1 MMSIIRFTLALTQL
15 VIEGKKDMTRRL
27 TTDRRQYE
35 VGEKVALAE
44 AYGFIWRELNAIP
57 DKQIAYMR
65 RLRSVLNVEHPS
77 IIPAWENKLFVR
89 PELMRYQIE
98 ITGKRTEHLQDISDE
113 DILREGV
120 FHGMCSSRN
129 IETGETGDYTWL
141 DIKRKKLPN
150 GHYHV
155 NIKHNVHSNIRECFI
170 EMINHICGKGTW
182 EQNPEVYVYTFKL
195 IDTYP
200 DYIFTK

>member
-1 MMSIIRFTLALTQL
+1 MSIIRFTLALTQL

-65 RLRSVLNVEHPS
+65 RLRSMLNVEHPS

>member
-1 MMSIIRFTLALTQL
+1 MSIIRFTLALTQL
-15 VIEGKKDMTRRL
+15 VIEGQKDMTRRL

-44 AYGFIWRELNAIP
+44 AYGFIWRDLNAIP

-98 ITGKRTEHLQDISDE
+98 ITGKRTEQLQDISDE

>member
-1 MMSIIRFTLALTQL
+1 MSIIRFTLALTQL

-200 DYIFTK
+200 DYVFTK

>member
-1 MMSIIRFTLALTQL
+1 MSIIRFTLALTQL

-120 FHGMCSSRN
+120 FHGMCSCRN

-141 DIKRKKLPN
+141 DIKRKKLSN

>member
-1 MMSIIRFTLALTQL
+1 MSIIRFTLALTQL

-98 ITGKRTEHLQDISDE
+98 IIGKRTEHLQDISDE

>member
-1 MMSIIRFTLALTQL
+1 MSIIRFTLALTQL

-44 AYGFIWRELNAIP
+44 AYGFIWRDLNAIP

>member
-1 MMSIIRFTLALTQL
+1 MSIIRFTLALTQL
-15 VIEGKKDMTRRL
+15 VIEGNKDMTRRL

-44 AYGFIWRELNAIP
+44 AYGFIWRDLNAIP
-57 DKQIAYMR
+57 DKQLAYMR

-98 ITGKRTEHLQDISDE
+98 IIGKRTEHLQDISDE

-129 IETGETGDYTWL
+129 IETGVTGDYTWL

>member
-1 MMSIIRFTLALTQL
+1 MSIIRFTLALTQL

-195 IDTYP
+195 IDNYP

>member
-1 MMSIIRFTLALTQL
+1 MSIIRFTLALTQL

-120 FHGMCSSRN
+120 FHGMCNSRN

>member
-89 PELMRYQIE
+89 PELMRY
-98 ITGKRTEHLQDISDE
+98 LVCML
-113 DILREGV
+113 ILAKALKPT
-120 FHGMCSSRN
+120 
-129 IETGETGDYTWL
+129 IL
-141 DIKRKKLPN
+141 
-150 GHYHV
+150 
-155 NIKHNVHSNIRECFI
+155 FI
-170 EMINHICGKGTW
+170 
-182 EQNPEVYVYTFKL
+182 
-195 IDTYP
+195 
-200 DYIFTK
+200 

>member
-1 MMSIIRFTLALTQL
+1 MSIIRFTLALTQL
-15 VIEGKKDMTRRL
+15 VIEGNKDMTRRL

-57 DKQIAYMR
+57 DKQMAYMR

-89 PELMRYQIE
+89 PELMRYQID

>member
-1 MMSIIRFTLALTQL
+1 MSIIRFTLALTQL

-98 ITGKRTEHLQDISDE
+98 ITGKRTEHIQDISDE

>member
-1 MMSIIRFTLALTQL
+1 MSIIRFTLALTQL

-44 AYGFIWRELNAIP
+44 AYGFIWRDLNAIP

-141 DIKRKKLPN
+141 DIKRKKLSN

>member
-1 MMSIIRFTLALTQL
+1 MSIIRFTLALTQL

-170 EMINHICGKGTW
+170 EMINHICGKGIW

>member
-1 MMSIIRFTLALTQL
+1 MSIIRFTLALTQL

-98 ITGKRTEHLQDISDE
+98 ITGKRTEHIQDISDE

-182 EQNPEVYVYTFKL
+182 EQNPEVYVYTFRL

>member
-1 MMSIIRFTLALTQL
+1 MSIIRFTLALTQL
-15 VIEGKKDMTRRL
+15 VIEGNKDMTRRL

>member
-1 MMSIIRFTLALTQL
+1 MSIIRFTLALTQL

-44 AYGFIWRELNAIP
+44 AYGFIWRDLNAIP

-98 ITGKRTEHLQDISDE
+98 ITGKRIEHLQDISDE

>member
-1 MMSIIRFTLALTQL
+1 MSIIRFTLALTQL

-150 GHYHV
+150 GNYHV

>member
-1 MMSIIRFTLALTQL
+1 MSIIRFTLALTQL

-155 NIKHNVHSNIRECFI
+155 NIKHNIHSNIRECFI

-195 IDTYP
+195 IDT
-200 DYIFTK
+200 K

>member
-1 MMSIIRFTLALTQL
+1 MSIIRFTLALTQL

-65 RLRSVLNVEHPS
+65 RLRSVLGVEHPS

-98 ITGKRTEHLQDISDE
+98 ITGKRTEQLQDISDE

-200 DYIFTK
+200 DYIFTN

>member
-1 MMSIIRFTLALTQL
+1 MSIIRFTLALTQL

-35 VGEKVALAE
+35 VGKKVALAE

>member
-1 MMSIIRFTLALTQL
+1 MSIIRFTLALTQL

-98 ITGKRTEHLQDISDE
+98 IAGKRTEHLQDISDE

>member
-1 MMSIIRFTLALTQL
+1 MSIIRFTLALTQL

-98 ITGKRTEHLQDISDE
+98 ITGKRTEHFQDISDE

-182 EQNPEVYVYTFKL
+182 EKNPEVYVYTFKL

>member
-1 MMSIIRFTLALTQL
+1 MSIIRFTLALTQL

-155 NIKHNVHSNIRECFI
+155 NIKHNIHSNIRECFI
-170 EMINHICGKGTW
+170 EMIKHICGKGTW

>member
-1 MMSIIRFTLALTQL
+1 MSIIRFTLALTQL

-77 IIPAWENKLFVR
+77 IIPAWESKLFVR

>member
-1 MMSIIRFTLALTQL
+1 MSIIRFTLALTQL

-65 RLRSVLNVEHPS
+65 RLRRVLGVEHPS
-77 IIPAWENKLFVR
+77 IIPAWKNKLFVR

-98 ITGKRTEHLQDISDE
+98 ITGKRTEQLQDISDE

>member
-1 MMSIIRFTLALTQL
+1 
-15 VIEGKKDMTRRL
+15 
-27 TTDRRQYE
+27 
-35 VGEKVALAE
+35 
-44 AYGFIWRELNAIP
+44 
-57 DKQIAYMR
+57 
-65 RLRSVLNVEHPS
+65 LNVEHPS

>member
-1 MMSIIRFTLALTQL
+1 MSIIRFTLALTQL

-98 ITGKRTEHLQDISDE
+98 ITGKRTEQLQDISDE